1 MTDTRHVGTD
11 LEPSEGYLQPSRV
24 RVHYRCDV
32 CGHEWSKVFR
42 AVPKK
47 DPACP
52 MPACVAVSTAE
63 AELRAAE
70 RMEQILESRIP
81 PGHIGE
87 SKVVKAV
94 DETARIVME
103 DYGMTDLKDN
113 IREGEG
119 AAPKLPPA
127 QQAAADG
134 FFSTKKFAENAGV
147 EHKRAELLKRRAIAG
162 AFRGMSV
169 NPNVSSFGRK
179 AGEAPLSVARIEKIG
194 SERQS

>member
-1 MTDTRHVGTD
+1 VTDTTHTGTQ
-11 LEPSEGYLQPSRV
+11 LEPPEGYLQPSRV
-24 RVHYRCDV
+24 RVHYRCGV
-32 CGHEWSKVFR
+32 CGHEWSRVYKSTPR
-42 AVPKK
+42 R
-47 DPACP
+47 DPPCP
-52 MPACVAVSTAE
+52 MLACQEVTRAE

-87 SKVVKAV
+87 SNVVKAV

-147 EHKRAELLKRRAIAG
+147 EHRRAELLKRRAIAG

-169 NPNVSSFGRK
+169 DPNISSFGRK

-194 SERQS
+194 SER